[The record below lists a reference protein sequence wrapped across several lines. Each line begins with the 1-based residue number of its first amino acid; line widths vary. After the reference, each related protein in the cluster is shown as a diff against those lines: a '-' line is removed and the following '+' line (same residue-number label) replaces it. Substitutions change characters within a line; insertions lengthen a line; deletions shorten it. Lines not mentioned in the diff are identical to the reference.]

1 MGNYFSG
8 FNQQLNNPIDK
19 NNEINEINEI
29 NNFNRYKNESL
40 HINNFTNK
48 IYIPKLSPIKE

>member
-19 NNEINEINEI
+19 NNKINEI

-48 IYIPKLSPIKE
+48 IYIPKLPPIKE

>member
-29 NNFNRYKNESL
+29 NNFNRYKN
-40 HINNFTNK
+40 
-48 IYIPKLSPIKE
+48 